1 MSDEDPVSVQEK
13 LGLKQNSNEDEIKAM
28 CEEVIDSNP
37 QSIIDYK
44 NGKDRAIGFLVG
56 QVMKKSKGK
65 ANPQMVNKI
74 ILEIVKNK

>member
-13 LGLKQNSNEDEIKAM
+13 LGLKQNSNEDEIKVM